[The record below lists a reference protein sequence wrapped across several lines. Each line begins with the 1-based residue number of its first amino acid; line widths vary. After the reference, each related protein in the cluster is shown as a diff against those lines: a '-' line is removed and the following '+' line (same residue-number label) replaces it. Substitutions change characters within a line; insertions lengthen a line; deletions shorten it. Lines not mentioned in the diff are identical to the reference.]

1 MNARMI
7 AELAEYFGARVHDTQ
22 TRVIVLRAT
31 GKAFCAGLDL
41 REMTGLIE
49 ELDTAA
55 RLRFQ
60 QRLSSIFVSMR
71 RCPQPI
77 VCLVQ
82 GAASGGGFAL
92 ALASDIRLCTPEARM
107 NAAFIKV
114 GLSGCDVG
122 MSYLLP
128 RAVGTSVA
136 AEMLLTGSFLD
147 ATRAAALGFVSAVVP
162 TADLEAA
169 GAKTVAVAA
178 AGGPARPGAHEA
190 GPAGRYRRAG
200 HRVGGRQRRP
210 AAVAAEWHR
219 GLSRPDAGIPEP
231 EVSRPSAGSGPAAQ
245 LGQAA
250 KQETGSPHGAA
261 DIDFDSRQASGE
273 RRERDAAFEPRELL
287 PDAVV
292 DAAAE

>member
-1 MNARMI
+1 MQNSSDGVFETFRVERRGDVDWMTLARPDALNAMNALMI
-7 AELAEYFGARVHDTQ
+7 AELAEYFGARAHDTA
-22 TRVIVLRAT
+22 TRVIVLRST

-82 GAASGGGFAL
+82 GAAAGGGFAL
-92 ALASDIRLCTPEARM
+92 ALASDIRVCTPNARM

-147 ATRAAALGFVSAVVP
+147 AGRAAALGFVSAVVEE
-162 TADLEAA
+162 DELEAA
-169 GAKTVAVAA
+169 GARYVDQLLQADPVGLALTKQGLQVGIDAPGIESAIANEDRQQTLLS
-178 AGGPARPGAHEA
+178 GTEGFRARMQAF
-190 GPAGRYRRAG
+190 
-200 HRVGGRQRRP
+200 
-210 AAVAAEWHR
+210 
-219 GLSRPDAGIPEP
+219 LSR
-231 EVSRPSAGSGPAAQ
+231 
-245 LGQAA
+245 
-250 KQETGSPHGAA
+250 K
-261 DIDFDSRQASGE
+261 
-273 RRERDAAFEPRELL
+273 
-287 PDAVV
+287 
-292 DAAAE
+292 

>member
-1 MNARMI
+1 MEPTADAPYETFRVERRGDVDWLTLERPDALNAMNARMI
-7 AELAEYFGARVHDTQ
+7 AELAEYFAARVHDTA
-22 TRVIVLRAT
+22 TRVIVLRAA

-49 ELDTAA
+49 DLDTAG

-77 VCLVQ
+77 VCLLQ
-82 GAASGGGFAL
+82 GVAAGGGFAL

-136 AEMLLTGSFLD
+136 AEMLLTGSFMD
-147 ATRAAALGFVSAVVP
+147 ATRAHALGLVSAIVP
-162 TADLEAA
+162 AAELEAA
-169 GAKTVAVAA
+169 GARMVDSLLQADALGLALTKQ
-178 AGGPARPGAHEA
+178 GLQ
-190 GPAGRYRRAG
+190 
-200 HRVGGRQRRP
+200 VGIDAPCLESAIANEDRQQSL
-210 AAVAAEWHR
+210 
-219 GLSRPDAGIPEP
+219 LSG
-231 EVSRPSAGSGPAAQ
+231 
-245 LGQAA
+245 
-250 KQETGSPHGAA
+250 T
-261 DIDFDSRQASGE
+261 
-273 RRERDAAFEPRELL
+273 AAFQERMRAFLRRK
-287 PDAVV
+287 
-292 DAAAE
+292 

>member
-1 MNARMI
+1 MQPTDEAAYETFRVERRGEVDWLTLDRPDALNAMNARMI
-7 AELAEYFGARVHDTQ
+7 AELAEYFGARVHDTR

-92 ALASDIRLCTPEARM
+92 ALAADIRLCAPEARM

-147 ATRAAALGFVSAVVP
+147 ATRAAALGFVSAIVP
-162 TADLEAA
+162 AADLEAA
-169 GAKTVAVAA
+169 GSRVVESLLQADPLGLALTKQGLQVGIDAPGIESAIANEDRQQSLLSGTE
-178 AGGPARPGAHEA
+178 GFRARM
-190 GPAGRYRRAG
+190 
-200 HRVGGRQRRP
+200 
-210 AAVAAEWHR
+210 
-219 GLSRPDAGIPEP
+219 
-231 EVSRPSAGSGPAAQ
+231 
-245 LGQAA
+245 
-250 KQETGSPHGAA
+250 K
-261 DIDFDSRQASGE
+261 
-273 RRERDAAFEPRELL
+273 AFLNRK
-287 PDAVV
+287 
-292 DAAAE
+292 

>member
-1 MNARMI
+1 MQNDNSDAGFETFRVERRGDVDWVTLARPDALNAMNALMI
-7 AELAEYFGARVHDTQ
+7 AELAEYFGARVHDTA
-22 TRVIVLRAT
+22 TRVIVLRST

-41 REMTGLIE
+41 REMTGLIQE
-49 ELDTAA
+49 MDTAA

-92 ALASDIRLCTPEARM
+92 ALASDIRVCTPNARM

-147 ATRAAALGFVSAVVP
+147 ANRAAALGFVSAVVEE
-162 TADLEAA
+162 AELEAA
-169 GAKTVAVAA
+169 GTKYVDQLLQADPVGLALTKQGLQVGIDAPGIESAVANEDRQQTLLSGTDVFRARMRAFLARA
-178 AGGPARPGAHEA
+178 AR
-190 GPAGRYRRAG
+190 
-200 HRVGGRQRRP
+200 
-210 AAVAAEWHR
+210 
-219 GLSRPDAGIPEP
+219 
-231 EVSRPSAGSGPAAQ
+231 
-245 LGQAA
+245 
-250 KQETGSPHGAA
+250 
-261 DIDFDSRQASGE
+261 
-273 RRERDAAFEPRELL
+273 
-287 PDAVV
+287 
-292 DAAAE
+292 

>member
-1 MNARMI
+1 MDTIEDSPYETFRVERRGDVDWLTLDRPDALNAMNARMI
-7 AELAEYFGARVHDTQ
+7 AELAEYFGARVQDTA

-77 VCLVQ
+77 VCLMQ

-92 ALASDIRLCTPEARM
+92 ALASDIRICTPETRM

-136 AEMLLTGSFLD
+136 AEMLMTGSFLG
-147 ATRAAALGFVSAVVP
+147 AARAAALGFVTAVVP
-162 TADLEAA
+162 AAELEAA
-169 GAKTVAVAA
+169 GARTVDALLQADPLGLALTKQGLQVGIDAPGIESAVANEDRQQSLLS
-178 AGGPARPGAHEA
+178 GTESFRAR
-190 GPAGRYRRAG
+190 
-200 HRVGGRQRRP
+200 
-210 AAVAAEWHR
+210 
-219 GLSRPDAGIPEP
+219 I
-231 EVSRPSAGSGPAAQ
+231 
-245 LGQAA
+245 
-250 KQETGSPHGAA
+250 K
-261 DIDFDSRQASGE
+261 
-273 RRERDAAFEPRELL
+273 AFLDRK
-287 PDAVV
+287 
-292 DAAAE
+292 

>member
-1 MNARMI
+1 MDKSEKSPFETLRVERRGDVDWLTLDRPDALNAMNARMI
-7 AELAEYFGARVHDTQ
+7 AELAQYFGARVHDDQ
-22 TRVIVLRAT
+22 TRVIVLRAA
-31 GKAFCAGLDL
+31 GRAFCAGLDL

-49 ELDTAA
+49 ELDTTA

-92 ALASDIRLCTPEARM
+92 ALAADIRLCTPETRM

-136 AEMLLTGSFLD
+136 AEMLMTGSFLD
-147 ATRAAALGFVSAVVP
+147 AKRAAALGFVTAVVP
-162 TADLEAA
+162 AAELEAE
-169 GAKTVAVAA
+169 GAKTVESLLQADPLGLALTKQGLQVGIDAPGIESA
-178 AGGPARPGAHEA
+178 IANEDRQQSLLSGAEGFRAR
-190 GPAGRYRRAG
+190 
-200 HRVGGRQRRP
+200 
-210 AAVAAEWHR
+210 
-219 GLSRPDAGIPEP
+219 I
-231 EVSRPSAGSGPAAQ
+231 
-245 LGQAA
+245 
-250 KQETGSPHGAA
+250 K
-261 DIDFDSRQASGE
+261 
-273 RRERDAAFEPRELL
+273 AFLNRK
-287 PDAVV
+287 
-292 DAAAE
+292 